1 MTLNDRNSPGC
12 KSTQQP
18 FQAGLLGLALITCMT
33 THAASVPEV
42 VEAADQWRVAQA
54 ESQRRVDEFGEER
67 RSLAEEYRTV
77 LREIEGLEAYNRQL
91 ERQLRLQG
99 EEMAILDESIAQAT
113 TVDRQV
119 LPLMLRMVS
128 ALEQFVALDIPFLPR
143 ERAERLQFVLEAI
156 DRVDV
161 TVAEKFRQVLEAY
174 LIELEFGRTI
184 EAYTGTV
191 DVDGQ
196 TLEVDFLRVGRI
208 GLYYQTLDG
217 TQSARWDVDTKSWVK
232 LPASDRNPIREAIRV
247 ARKLTAP
254 NLLTLPLPTAGD
266 AS

>member
-1 MTLNDRNSPGC
+1 MKLSDSARTLRGALTLLTAGALC
-12 KSTQQP
+12 
-18 FQAGLLGLALITCMT
+18 AGLSDFNTV
-33 THAASVPEV
+33 HAATVPEV

-54 ESQRRVDEFGEER
+54 ESQRRVDDLGEDR

-99 EEMAILDESIAQAT
+99 EELAILDESIAQAT

-217 TQSARWDVDTKSWVK
+217 LQSARWDVQSRRWEH
-232 LPASDRNPIREAIRV
+232 LAAADRNPIREAIRV

-254 NLLTLPLPTAGD
+254 NLLTLPLPTVGGR
-266 AS
+266 S